1 MSVKWST
8 HHYVVNTLVR
18 NDDYLI
24 NSDYTRSTWLYNYS
38 TIYPYQYIFIDESCQ
53 QFNIYCLKYIY
64 VDFVTEDSIPYNG
77 SLKPDARFT

>member
-1 MSVKWST
+1 MMIIWLIVIILEVHDYKITLPSIHINTFSLMS
-8 HHYVVNTLVR
+8 
-18 NDDYLI
+18 
-24 NSDYTRSTWLYNYS
+24 
-38 TIYPYQYIFIDESCQ
+38 Q